1 MTREVGHLAISLN
14 FEKNKKIG
22 CGLKVS
28 QSNFVNLNESQS
40 IVNLKVR
47 YTKKVKKKAEALKY

>member
-14 FEKNKKIG
+14 FEKNKKLS

-28 QSNFVNLNESQS
+28 QSNFLPQFG
-40 IVNLKVR
+40 
-47 YTKKVKKKAEALKY
+47 VKS